1 MQDQAAAPVP
11 TRKVVVWRVNSL
23 GHEALGAQKGNV
35 AQVELPMRS
44 PPLKGARRRGLV
56 AQVFISCFFR
66 ISETLT
72 VFLSLLR

>member
-11 TRKVVVWRVNSL
+11 TRKVVVCVNSL

-44 PPLKGARRRGLV
+44 PPLKGARRRGLL